1 MTFTGITTRDFWEL
15 AHKSMFMRPT
25 SCILH
30 LGWAC
35 VTNSKKIRLIIY
47 SPGLKHNVTFPFHAH
62 KHCTQSIMRNS
73 KCTRTFAKFPARTF
87 HSHNF
92 ILSAFFI
99 FLTLHLQHSL
109 VKETNARKVSLIC
122 RRPRSLAVR
131 Q

>member
-15 AHKSMFMRPT
+15 AHKTMFILLPEYA
-25 SCILH
+25 CI
-30 LGWAC
+30 
-35 VTNSKKIRLIIY
+35 TNSKKIHPIIY

-73 KCTRTFAKFPARTF
+73 KCTGTFAKFPARTF

-109 VKETNARKVSLIC
+109 VRETNARKVSLIC

-131 Q
+131 QSV